1 MVKHGLPIIILLTT
15 CLKTSECRDFN
26 KNLTIIKSV
35 RKLVNYQRDA
45 ICETPIF
52 YYELTESL

>member
-1 MVKHGLPIIILLTT
+1 MAKHGLPIVILLRT

-45 ICETPIF
+45 ICKTPIF